1 MIFIEHNVKRPAV
14 NTHAIQ
20 RFDQQVSLMWLW
32 HKQVCFL
39 HLQTKNKIKGFFEV
53 AGFRTFVPSTGPN
66 PESHSSLKNT
76 KHCAQFFRK
85 TGEHLWATSC
95 PGLSLYQLITD
106 YARRLKCVQTCNKSK
121 TSEQLQQINPM
132 TVCVQNTYVK
142 TKSYAGKLAML
153 RHLKTFLNH
162 IRPSAPPE
170 CKHEHE
176 KNWQG
181 RKNHGETSC
190 TLPQTL
196 LGLVD
201 CFVKMAAGSL
211 LKEMITDH
219 LPFDAL
225 LLL

>member
-14 NTHAIQ
+14 NKHAIQ

-39 HLQTKNKIKGFFEV
+39 HLQTKNKIKGGFFW
-53 AGFRTFVPSTGPN
+53 GCWFPDFCTINWTKSRVPQFS
-66 PESHSSLKNT
+66 KNT
-76 KHCAQFFRK
+76 QHCAQFCRK

-106 YARRLKCVQTCNKSK
+106 YARWLKCVQTCNKSK

-176 KNWQG
+176 K
-181 RKNHGETSC
+181 K
-190 TLPQTL
+190 L
-196 LGLVD
+196 
-201 CFVKMAAGSL
+201 AGQEKPWGNFL
-211 LKEMITDH
+211 YITTDFT
-219 LPFDAL
+219 PFTWL
-225 LLL
+225 FC